1 MTSTAGE
8 TAGAA
13 GGPVNTLSVVS
24 VVAYAFP
31 TVGVSLIAYLLNLY
45 FFKYATDV
53 LLIAPAAMGLIFGA
67 ARIWDAVSDPMA
79 GFLSDRTE
87 GRLGRRRPWLYAS
100 AMPIAVVPCCSGTR
114 PPCWTG
120 YC

>member
-1 MTSTAGE
+1 M
-8 TAGAA
+8 
-13 GGPVNTLSVVS
+13 
-24 VVAYAFP
+24 VAYAFP

-79 GFLSDRTE
+79 GFTVRPHREPART
-87 GRLGRRRPWLYAS
+87 GKRPFWAVIPRWARMRL
-100 AMPIAVVPCCSGTR
+100 AMGC
-114 PPCWTG
+114 
-120 YC
+120 